1 MEVLWF
7 FIGLVVGLAL
17 DFVLVLHMLK
27 PLKKRILKL
36 ENRRYVKAQNR
47 DFKFGE
53 KIEKVN

>member
-27 PLKKRILKL
+27 PIKKRIARL
-36 ENRRYVKAQNR
+36 ENQRVYKERS
-47 DFKFGE
+47 
-53 KIEKVN
+53 